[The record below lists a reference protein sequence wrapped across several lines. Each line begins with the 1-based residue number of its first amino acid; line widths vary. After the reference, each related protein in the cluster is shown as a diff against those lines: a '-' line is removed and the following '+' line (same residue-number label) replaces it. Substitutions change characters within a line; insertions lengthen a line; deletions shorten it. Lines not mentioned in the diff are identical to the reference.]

1 MPNTESEVKKQRRP
15 GGRAER
21 MVTAIHQATYQLL
34 LTTDYENIEI
44 PDIAK
49 LAQVNKTT
57 IYRRWPTKIELILDV
72 VSTRI
77 KADVALPDTGDTL
90 KDLCLFLKNIVI
102 SLSSPFT
109 LNLLK
114 ASLSHPDEQVQTAR
128 KHFWEER
135 FMLAKPLIDRAIQ
148 RGELSAS
155 TQVRDFFEL
164 AAAPIFYRVFITAD
178 AISDQDIAFFAQR
191 ALSYYHP

>member
-44 PDIAK
+44 PEIAK

-57 IYRRWPTKIELILDV
+57 IYRRWPSKIELILDV

-77 KADVALPDTGDTL
+77 KADVVLPDTGDTL
-90 KDLCLFLKNIVI
+90 QDLCLFLKNIVS
-102 SLSSPFT
+102 SLSGPFI

-114 ASLSHPDEQVQTAR
+114 ASLSSDEQVQTAR

-135 FMLAKPLIDRAIQ
+135 FLLATPLIDRAIQ

-164 AAAPIFYRVFITAD
+164 AAAPLFYRVFITGD
-178 AISDQDIAFFAQR
+178 AISAQDIAFFAQR
-191 ALSYYHP
+191 AMSYYHP